1 MKKILMILGV
11 LVLLSNTSFSQLYVC
26 ENGKARFYSETP
38 VENIE
43 GISNSVISVVS
54 ILNNQVQY
62 KIPMTSFVFKWSLMQ
77 DHFNEN
83 YVESGKYPN
92 AIFKGKINESI
103 DWTKDGTYDITAT
116 GVLSIHGVDKTIT
129 EKGTLTISKGT
140 FTIKNSFPVM
150 LSDYKVEI
158 PNLVKDKIRER
169 QDVTV
174 ECIYKPYVKK

>member
-1 MKKILMILGV
+1 MILGV

-26 ENGKARFYSETP
+26 ENGKARCYSETP

-129 EKGTLTISKGT
+129 EKGILIISKGT
-140 FTIKNSFPVM
+140 FTIKNSFSIL

-174 ECIYKPYVKK
+174 ECTYKPYVKK